1 MGLFEKLFPKQKQEK
16 EVEGFFK
23 TFTGYSPSFSNYN
36 GGLYEMDLTRAA
48 IHAFATQASKL
59 KPEVTGKAMKR
70 LEKQLQYKPNPY
82 MDTSKFLYRVA
93 TILSVHNT
101 AFILPLYEDDM
112 ETIKGYYPLLPSRAE
127 IVEVGGEPWLRYQ
140 FANGQRAAIEYD
152 RVGVLT
158 QYQYRDDFFGESNSV
173 MDPTMQLMSIQNQG
187 MQDAIKQSAAIRF
200 SAKLGQSLRP
210 EDISAERE
218 RFSRENLSADN
229 TSGVMMFDAKYSD
242 VKQIDSKPFVV
253 DADQMKT
260 IQNSV
265 FNYFGVNED
274 ILQNKFN
281 EDTWNAY
288 YEGKIE
294 PFALQLGLVMS
305 NMTFTSHELA
315 YGNGFMFTAN
325 RMQYASNTTKLQ
337 VSTQLFDRGILSTND
352 VMDIWNLPHV
362 EGGDKHYIRLEYT
375 DVTKLDQ
382 EKGVD
387 EEDANSEDKRI
398 PEPPDIG
405 TESDG
410 KTD

>member
-1 MGLFEKLFPKQKQEK
+1 MN
-16 EVEGFFK
+16 
-23 TFTGYSPSFSNYN
+23 NY
-36 GGLYEMDLTRAA
+36 
-48 IHAFATQASKL
+48 
-59 KPEVTGKAMKR
+59 
-70 LEKQLQYKPNPY
+70 
-82 MDTSKFLYRVA
+82 
-93 TILSVHNT
+93 
-101 AFILPLYEDDM
+101 
-112 ETIKGYYPLLPSRAE
+112 
-127 IVEVGGEPWLRYQ
+127 
-140 FANGQRAAIEYD
+140 
-152 RVGVLT
+152 
-158 QYQYRDDFFGESNSV
+158 
-173 MDPTMQLMSIQNQG
+173 LMSIQNQG